1 MFTIPSIDKNVEQP
15 ELFCAVGGKIKW
27 SDHFGKFGIFF
38 KS

>member
-1 MFTIPSIDKNVEQP
+1 MLTIPSISKNVEQP
-15 ELFCAVGGKIKW
+15 EPSCAAGGKIKW